1 MSQPLDTLIIGAG
14 TAGLAALREVRK
26 RTDRYLIVNE
36 GPWGTTCARVG
47 CMPSKALIEAAN
59 AFHRRHAFEAFGL
72 RGAQGLSADIAAV
85 LQRVRALRDQ
95 FVAGALQA
103 TDTLGAA
110 RMAGRATVLGPNAV
124 DIDGTPYATRSIII
138 ATGSRPRVPDEWL
151 AFGDRILTTDTLF
164 EQPTLGPR
172 VAVIGMGVIGVEIAQ
187 ALARLGIEVAAFT
200 TGNTLAGLKDP
211 TLNAELAAVLK
222 QEMLLHT
229 GAPAELREVPGGSE
243 VSSGPNRVVVD
254 QVIAVMG
261 RVPNIEHLGLET
273 LGVPLNPR
281 GMPAVNPQTQQIGDL
296 PVFLAGDANAQVPL
310 LHEAADEG
318 HIAGINAMACALT
331 PAAAPAAAPAAIPT
345 PPTPT
350 RFQRRTPLAIVFCDP
365 QVAMVGKR
373 LADLDSA
380 HTVTGTVRFTNQGR
394 ARAAQRNHGR
404 LHVYADRA
412 TGRLQG
418 AEMCAPAA
426 EHLAHLLAL
435 AVQQKLTVHQLLGMP
450 FYHPVLEEGLRTAL
464 RDAARQLADA
474 ANAPESDLAS
484 CPAIGVPALE

>member
-72 RGAQGLSADIAAV
+72 RGAEGLTADIAAV

-211 TLNAELAAVLK
+211 ALNAELAALLK

-229 GAPAELREVPGGSE
+229 GAPAELREVPGGIE

-254 QVIAVMG
+254 QVIAAMG

-296 PVFLAGDANAQVPL
+296 PVFLAGDANTHAPL

-394 ARAAQRNHGR
+394 ARAAQRNRGA

-435 AVQQKLTVHQLLGMP
+435 AVQQKLTVHDLLGMP

>member
-59 AFHRRHAFEAFGL
+59 AFHRRHAFETFGL
-72 RGAQGLSADIAAV
+72 RGAEGLTADIAAV

-229 GAPAELREVPGGSE
+229 GAPAELREVPGGIE

-254 QVIAVMG
+254 QVIAAMG
-261 RVPNIEHLGLET
+261 RMPNIEHLGLET

-296 PVFLAGDANAQVPL
+296 PVFLAGDANTHAPL

-394 ARAAQRNHGR
+394 ARAAQRNRGA

-418 AEMCAPAA
+418 AEMCAPEG

-435 AVQQKLTVHQLLGMP
+435 AVQQKLTVHDLLGMP

-484 CPAIGVPALE
+484 CPALGVPALE